1 MEKFKHPLALNE
13 GKPSKA
19 NGNAKFY
26 NLKLF
31 FFSQLH
37 NLAVSRFE
45 WENLPD
51 EIQPFIME
59 DYLFWDGSC
68 LMIYDETID
77 MYGITKYALM
87 GEMDIYGYPEIRYS
101 FAPNSYQ
108 TMRNKWDSVICYDR
122 PIPYSNARNM
132 MMYAETLANLWMTRE
147 INLYSLRTP
156 VVMGVPKNMELSY
169 DYLIKDYN
177 NYLPI
182 LKYSDELDL
191 NKLNVLKLD
200 TPVLFDKIEQQI
212 HQVKCQ
218 ALVDLGF
225 NVSAIEKK
233 ERVQSKEVEQKQDEG
248 IGCRL
253 TYLSTRERFA
263 NAVNKTF
270 GLDVAVKFRTESYI
284 DALNFIDTVSER
296 IAEEGDQND
305 SLYNED

>member
-87 GEMDIYGYPEIRYS
+87 GEMDIYGYP
-101 FAPNSYQ
+101 
-108 TMRNKWDSVICYDR
+108 
-122 PIPYSNARNM
+122 AR
-132 MMYAETLANLWMTRE
+132 
-147 INLYSLRTP
+147 
-156 VVMGVPKNMELSY
+156 
-169 DYLIKDYN
+169 
-177 NYLPI
+177 
-182 LKYSDELDL
+182 
-191 NKLNVLKLD
+191 
-200 TPVLFDKIEQQI
+200 
-212 HQVKCQ
+212 
-218 ALVDLGF
+218 
-225 NVSAIEKK
+225 
-233 ERVQSKEVEQKQDEG
+233 
-248 IGCRL
+248 
-253 TYLSTRERFA
+253 
-263 NAVNKTF
+263 
-270 GLDVAVKFRTESYI
+270 
-284 DALNFIDTVSER
+284 
-296 IAEEGDQND
+296 
-305 SLYNED
+305 